1 MRLFLAVLLLA
12 SAALAAAGSGGRAP
26 RRCSGR
32 EPAPAPAFT
41 VTSKADR
48 ISVSLDGA
56 PYTDLIY
63 GAHKPYLHPL
73 RSASGKIVSRRYPM
87 ETVAGETH
95 DHPHHRGLWFS
106 HGAVSGYDFW
116 GEEASGAKAGRIV
129 LRKVLETAGGTGE
142 GRLAAEFAWVDPSG
156 QPLLVETRRMV
167 FTAPEGLRIID
178 VDVDLAAATA
188 VTFGDT
194 KEGTFAIRVAPE
206 LEEPDP
212 KAPASPK
219 RTGFMINAEGATGEK
234 NIWGKRSDWVDYSG
248 YIGGEH
254 LGIAIFDHPGNPR
267 HPTWWHAR
275 GYGLFAANIF
285 GLHDFANDASKDASL
300 RLAPGEHLRFRYR
313 VIVHPGDAAAAR
325 IAGAYS
331 EYARPK

>member
-1 MRLFLAVLLLA
+1 MRLLLALLFSA
-12 SAALAAAGSGGRAP
+12 SAALAAAGS
-26 RRCSGR
+26 SS
-32 EPAPAPAFT
+32 PASAPAFT

-87 ETVAGETH
+87 ETVAGEAH

-106 HGAVSGYDFW
+106 HGAVNGYDFW
-116 GEEASGAKAGRIV
+116 GEEAPAAKAGRIL
-129 LRKVLETAGGTGE
+129 LRKVLETEGGAGQ

-156 QPLLVETRRMV
+156 QPLLVETRRMT
-167 FTAPEGLRIID
+167 FTAPAGLRVID
-178 VDVDLAAATA
+178 VDVDLTASTA

-206 LEEPDP
+206 LEEPGP
-212 KAPASPK
+212 NVPALPK
-219 RTGFMINAEGATGEK
+219 RTGFMINAGGATGEK
-234 NIWGKRSDWVDYSG
+234 NIWGKRSNWVDYSG
-248 YIGGEH
+248 EIGGEH
-254 LGIAIFDHPGNPR
+254 LGIAILDHPANPR

-285 GLHDFANDASKDASL
+285 GLHDFENDASKDGSL
-300 RLAPGEHLRFRYR
+300 RVAPGEHLRFRYR

-331 EYARPK
+331 EYASPK